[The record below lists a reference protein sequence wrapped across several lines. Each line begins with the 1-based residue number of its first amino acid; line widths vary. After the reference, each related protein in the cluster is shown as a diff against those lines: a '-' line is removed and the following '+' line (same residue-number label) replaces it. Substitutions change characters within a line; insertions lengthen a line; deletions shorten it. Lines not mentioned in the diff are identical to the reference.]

1 MMGMPPPGM
10 SVPPPM
16 GPPMGMPNNM
26 PAMVPPYSAAALG
39 MDEEEIMKKLDP
51 GIVAKANEWTEHQSP
66 MGQPYYYNSKTSDSV
81 WEKPPAVRDFEG
93 QSVCL
98 RALALKRCLS
108 VTHFGISQLRRWLRS
123 MRLR

>member
-16 GPPMGMPNNM
+16 GNMSGM

-39 MDEEEIMKKLDP
+39 MDEEEIVKKLDP

-66 MGQPYYYNSKTSDSV
+66 MGPPYYYNAKTSESV

-93 QSVCL
+93 
-98 RALALKRCLS
+98 
-108 VTHFGISQLRRWLRS
+108 
-123 MRLR
+123 